1 METNARAAERGFL
14 RRIRR
19 LSRWQVAFLLPSAGL
34 VVAVLLH
41 VAQWVTSWIS
51 TAVARAQGAGD
62 ACSDLADTL
71 GVDPDAIEIEDRAP
85 SGFVCQAPTYD
96 GGHAIIEHSGATSAL
111 FMLAL
116 AFAALSVA
124 VLLGVLIAFMVT
136 RLLGLYRSPFAEP
149 RRDRWPLRLIG
160 IGVFMLPVMMLG
172 QYFQWYS
179 KSDGFGICPFTVGG
193 NDVLGFSVTADYLP
207 PSLTCSGDTVTG
219 QEFSVTQ
226 YGFPFYGFL
235 AGVVVA
241 AVGLGL
247 LVVARMRRT
256 RVEADQQRL
265 RTARD

>member
-34 VVAVLLH
+34 VVAMLLH
-41 VAQWVTSWIS
+41 ATHWLTS
-51 TAVARAQGAGD
+51 AMV
-62 ACSDLADTL
+62 
-71 GVDPDAIEIEDRAP
+71 
-85 SGFVCQAPTYD
+85 
-96 GGHAIIEHSGATSAL
+96 EHSGATSAL
-111 FMLAL
+111 FMVSMAL
-116 AFAALSVA
+116 AAVSVA
-124 VLLGVLIAFMVT
+124 VLLGVLIAFAVT
-136 RLLGLYRSPFAEP
+136 RLLGLYRSPLAEP

-179 KSDGFGICPFTVGG
+179 KSDGFEICPESVGG

-226 YGFPFYGFL
+226 YGCPFYGFL
-235 AGVVVA
+235 AGVVIAVA
-241 AVGLGL
+241 GLVL
-247 LVVARMRRT
+247 LIIVRMRRT